1 MKIKFKNKNL
11 ENKILEILSVK
22 ELTNKNIAKLTT
34 LTFKGNIDDKE
45 DIFQKDISKLF
56 KYCNL
61 KSLQL
66 SHVKM
71 DGIVFENCN
80 IKRIKLEHI
89 NLRNVYFGK
98 DCKIELLAIK
108 DCLNVDVSNLANLKT
123 LKTLYI
129 PRDMRHISSFANL
142 VSLESLCIE
151 GDYTENMVG
160 YKERLEEIENIVEAQ
175 NLKVLSLKDC
185 CIDNIS
191 FIKKMKKL
199 TKVDLSGNP
208 IKDPTPL
215 TKLKFLNKV
224 NLNNTEIGV
233 ESADI
238 LINLGIIAEITVQGT
253 PLETK
258 LKGYTVDIRSKRLKA
273 AILKSL
279 GKDRRDLTQKIT
291 EFDLYKTH
299 LSSPINTLMI
309 SLTQVDEY
317 IKSEFNER
325 INIGT
330 LLIKKEKETLYNL
343 KKYLGK
349 FRTDLNIVVDSPMD
363 LIEEEFGLLEERTG
377 IKIIIDGEEFSVEE
391 VEEMK
396 KIMSKI
402 LCNISKNDS
411 DLEKIYRIY
420 TLLGMNFD
428 KFKPK
433 ATNLEE
439 RKKYNDL
446 LSIFRKGLANETG
459 AALLTKKLL
468 RHANIESVTE
478 TGISETQN
486 INTENVVH
494 TWNKV
499 KLDGQWYN
507 VKWIDDVENIRKSA
521 DSLKYFL
528 VSDDTLNQRVF
539 NKKYFAPQT
548 YDNRKV
554 LQVAEDAYEDIATT
568 DRIIREQR
576 RLYNG

>member
-1 MKIKFKNKNL
+1 
-11 ENKILEILSVK
+11 
-22 ELTNKNIAKLTT
+22 
-34 LTFKGNIDDKE
+34 
-45 DIFQKDISKLF
+45 
-56 KYCNL
+56 
-61 KSLQL
+61 
-66 SHVKM
+66 
-71 DGIVFENCN
+71 
-80 IKRIKLEHI
+80 
-89 NLRNVYFGK
+89 
-98 DCKIELLAIK
+98 
-108 DCLNVDVSNLANLKT
+108 
-123 LKTLYI
+123 
-129 PRDMRHISSFANL
+129 
-142 VSLESLCIE
+142 
-151 GDYTENMVG
+151 
-160 YKERLEEIENIVEAQ
+160 
-175 NLKVLSLKDC
+175 
-185 CIDNIS
+185 
-191 FIKKMKKL
+191 
-199 TKVDLSGNP
+199 
-208 IKDPTPL
+208 
-215 TKLKFLNKV
+215 
-224 NLNNTEIGV
+224 
-233 ESADI
+233 
-238 LINLGIIAEITVQGT
+238 
-253 PLETK
+253 
-258 LKGYTVDIRSKRLKA
+258 
-273 AILKSL
+273 
-279 GKDRRDLTQKIT
+279 
-291 EFDLYKTH
+291 
-299 LSSPINTLMI
+299 
-309 SLTQVDEY
+309 
-317 IKSEFNER
+317 
-325 INIGT
+325 
-330 LLIKKEKETLYNL
+330 
-343 KKYLGK
+343 
-349 FRTDLNIVVDSPMD
+349 
-363 LIEEEFGLLEERTG
+363 
-377 IKIIIDGEEFSVEE
+377 
-391 VEEMK
+391 
-396 KIMSKI
+396 MSKI